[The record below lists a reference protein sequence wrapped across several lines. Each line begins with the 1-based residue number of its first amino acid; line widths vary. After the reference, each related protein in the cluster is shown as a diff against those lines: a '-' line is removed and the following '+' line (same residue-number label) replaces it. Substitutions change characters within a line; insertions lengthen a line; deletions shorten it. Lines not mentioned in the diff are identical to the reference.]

1 MFTDARHA
9 AGARGGPCKA
19 GSTPHLWAVDEPLTD
34 PAAIRRDSRAWRRAF
49 LVAGGF
55 VLLLWWIKAVEWM
68 FARSL
73 GALGVHPR
81 DPWGLVGVLTAP
93 LVHGSWQ
100 HLVSNSL
107 PLLVLGTLALYAYP
121 MASRRALPLIW
132 ILSGL
137 GTWLIGRESSHI
149 GASGLGHGL
158 MFFLFTLGV
167 LRWEPRSIAVALVTF
182 LLYGGMLVT
191 ILPREEGVSWEYH
204 LAGALAGV
212 VAAVF
217 WRRLDPAPPRRKYS
231 WEIEEE
237 LAREAAAREASQF
250 EPPRPEAVPVLWVRP
265 APDEA
270 PRVLRFP
277 TDRTRRPGETPMDE
291 DPPTPTR
298 H

>member
-1 MFTDARHA
+1 MDDGIPDHRARLRDARA
-9 AGARGGPCKA
+9 
-19 GSTPHLWAVDEPLTD
+19 L
-34 PAAIRRDSRAWRRAF
+34 RRAF
-49 LVAGGF
+49 YAAAAF
-55 VLLLWWIKAVEWM
+55 AALLWWIKLVEWL
-68 FARSL
+68 FDRSL
-73 GALGVHPR
+73 AGFGVFPR
-81 DPWGLVGVLTAP
+81 DPLGLVGVLTAP

-100 HLVSNSL
+100 HLVSNTL
-107 PLLVLGTLALYAYP
+107 PILVLGTLALYAYP
-121 MASRRALPLIW
+121 KASRRALPFIW
-132 ILSGL
+132 LLSGL
-137 GTWLIGRESSHI
+137 GTWLIGRESAHI

-167 LRWEPRSIAVALVTF
+167 LRWEPRAIAVALVTF

-204 LAGALAGV
+204 LAGAVAGF
-212 VAAVF
+212 VAALL

-250 EPPRPEAVPVLWVRP
+250 EPPRPESVPVLWVRP
-265 APDEA
+265 APDAA

-277 TDRTRRPGETPMDE
+277 TDRARPPGATPMDE